1 MTKSQDESA
10 REGVIRHIE
19 YQNLMTMQIAH
30 GDGEPT
36 GAMGVTGPGSVGRY
50 GKGVRTQA

>member
-1 MTKSQDESA
+1 MTESEDESA